1 MTQLGFPNF
10 GTFPK
15 CSGLRRRPVGRL
27 RRHLVVGA
35 QPAGVAFSR
44 SRVPRRHALPGMA
57 EEGAVGAV
65 VRAEGYEPGRM
76 SNLNWVSILGA

>member
-35 QPAGVAFSR
+35 FLDDTFVRDQMRRPNPGFLR
-44 SRVPRRHALPGMA
+44 SVIG
-57 EEGAVGAV
+57 EGQRTQESDDLTLDLDVFC
-65 VRAEGYEPGRM
+65 
-76 SNLNWVSILGA
+76 LGPIGKF